1 MKKEYMKPEAEKL
14 TFDFSENVTA
24 SYRKTAVSTENWVCD
39 SQYDFGDAPQTCGS
53 QHQTSGVSWVC
64 NNNP

>member
-24 SYRKTAVSTENWVCD
+24 SFRKTNKSTANWVCD
-39 SQYDFGDAPQTCGS
+39 TQYDFGDAPQTCGS
-53 QHQTSGVSWVC
+53 QYHTSGVSWYC
-64 NNNP
+64 TNDL